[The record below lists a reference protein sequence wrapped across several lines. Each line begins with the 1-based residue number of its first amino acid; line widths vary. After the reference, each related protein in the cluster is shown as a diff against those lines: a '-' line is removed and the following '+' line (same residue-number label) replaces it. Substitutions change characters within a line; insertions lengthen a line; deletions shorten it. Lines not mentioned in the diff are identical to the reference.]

1 MQSSRSPFCW
11 VYPKAHASSTSI
23 IKRFIH
29 DIYIC
34 IWWYSSNIDVC
45 LFSSNIYNSKL
56 FLHAHSVGRPLFG
69 HRRWSLLH
77 FCWPNP
83 RWHRRPMDF
92 VDCRCFWT
100 EAPKVSKLIWSVH
113 EYLQHRWQNRLRWSV
128 QRLQT
133 GDGCDFK
140 SKIARLVYCSHTQ
153 PSSRDSR
160 HSKIWRVIVGWVLAR
175 HGLHELR
182 QGQVSAGP
190 SLLIPSLGSA
200 QRSHLQQGHSR
211 RDGQRG
217 AQTCGLGTSNF
228 RARRLDAGH
237 AWPSI
242 SPAFPQVWPQDLPM

>member
-113 EYLQHRWQNRLRWSV
+113 EYLQHRWQNRLRWSCNACRQV
-128 QRLQT
+128 MDVISNLRLQDWFIVVT
-133 GDGCDFK
+133 L
-140 SKIARLVYCSHTQ
+140 SQALEIA
-153 PSSRDSR
+153 D
-160 HSKIWRVIVGWVLAR
+160 
-175 HGLHELR
+175 
-182 QGQVSAGP
+182 
-190 SLLIPSLGSA
+190 IPRFGGS
-200 QRSHLQQGHSR
+200 
-211 RDGQRG
+211 
-217 AQTCGLGTSNF
+217 
-228 RARRLDAGH
+228 
-237 AWPSI
+237 
-242 SPAFPQVWPQDLPM
+242 

>member
-45 LFSSNIYNSKL
+45 LFSSNIYNSKF

-140 SKIARLVYCSHTQ
+140 WVWVKIRYPINWMVNTKL
-153 PSSRDSR
+153 DF
-160 HSKIWRVIVGWVLAR
+160 
-175 HGLHELR
+175 
-182 QGQVSAGP
+182 
-190 SLLIPSLGSA
+190 
-200 QRSHLQQGHSR
+200 SHLWSH
-211 RDGQRG
+211 
-217 AQTCGLGTSNF
+217 
-228 RARRLDAGH
+228 
-237 AWPSI
+237 
-242 SPAFPQVWPQDLPM
+242 